1 MKKLSFLFLLA
12 LLPLMASAYDAYIDG
27 IYYNLIPK
35 GKAAE
40 VTSGD
45 VKYTDNVTIPESFT
59 YNGVTYSVT
68 SIGEGAFDGCSGLT
82 SITIPNSVTSIGSWA
97 FYGCSGLT
105 SITIPNS
112 VTSIGGNAFLGCSS
126 LTSVTIGSGVKS
138 IGSYAFDGCTGLTT
152 ISVASGNRIYDS
164 RNNCNAIIQ
173 TATNTLVLGCKN
185 TTIPNSVTTIEDNAF
200 KGNSN
205 ITSISI
211 PNGVT
216 RIGNSVFTD
225 CSNLKEITIPGSVTS
240 IGSYAFFGCKSLT
253 SIIIPDG
260 VQYIYN
266 NTFSDCTA
274 LTSIT
279 IPNSVV
285 SIGDYAFDG
294 CRSLSSI
301 DIPNS
306 VTKIGKETFQKCF
319 GLRSVTIGNGIE
331 TIEYAAFRDCSG
343 LTSAHIHD
351 LDSWCKIAF
360 SHLYSNPLY
369 FAHHL
374 YLGDKEIDSLIIP
387 DGITSVKSYA
397 FAGFT
402 SLKSVTIPSSVTSM
416 DYRSFGY
423 CSGLTDVYCYAEDAP
438 TIGEAFYNVQTS
450 FVTLHVP
457 EASIETYKKTSP
469 WSGFGTIVAI
479 PDGGLRGD
487 VNGDGVVNGTDI
499 QAVINVIV
507 DGEYDEKADVNE
519 DGNVNGTDIQEVI
532 NIIVEGE

>member
-1 MKKLSFLFLLA
+1 MHSAKNLKIKKMTKKITLLFALMLST
-12 LLPLMASAYDAYIDG
+12 LMASAQTLIDG
-27 IYYNLIPK
+27 IYYNLITEAK
-35 GKAAE
+35 QAK

-45 VKYTDNVTIPESFT
+45 TKYTGNVTIPESFT

-68 SIGEGAFDGCSGLT
+68 SIGSSAFTTCSGLT
-82 SITIPNSVTSIGSWA
+82 SVTIPNSVTSIGS
-97 FYGCSGLT
+97 
-105 SITIPNS
+105 
-112 VTSIGGNAFLGCSS
+112 
-126 LTSVTIGSGVKS
+126 
-138 IGSYAFDGCTGLTT
+138 YAF
-152 ISVASGNRIYDS
+152 V
-164 RNNCNAIIQ
+164 
-173 TATNTLVLGCKN
+173 
-185 TTIPNSVTTIEDNAF
+185 
-200 KGNSN
+200 
-205 ITSISI
+205 
-211 PNGVT
+211 
-216 RIGNSVFTD
+216 
-225 CSNLKEITIPGSVTS
+225 
-240 IGSYAFFGCKSLT
+240 GCKSLT

-319 GLRSVTIGNGIE
+319 GLKSVTIGNGIE

-402 SLKSVTIPSSVTSM
+402 SLKSVTIPGSVTSM

-438 TIGEAFYNVQTS
+438 TIGEAFYKVQTS

-469 WSGFGTIVAI
+469 WSGFGNILAI
-479 PDGGLRGD
+479 DDEPTLPGD

-499 QAVINVIV
+499 QAIINLIV
-507 DGEYDEKADVNE
+507 EGEYVEKADVNS
-519 DGNVNGTDIQEVI
+519 DAQVNGTDIQEVI
-532 NIIVEGE
+532 NIIVNAE